1 MLFAVYLREAW
12 KNITKKPL
20 LSTLTILFLT
30 FTVLFF
36 CVFARIST
44 IKTITEDN
52 LQKSEAY
59 IQYKQYSFNTDTKGV
74 GVGSYNSTDD
84 KFTYLYP
91 PDEDEVEIRTEAL
104 GYFDELSDF
113 FDTIFTLDSEDIKV
127 VYMSGEWTTLI
138 VNSKGAKNL
147 EETYN
152 KNFRK
157 EDISEYKKQ
166 GIDTT
171 FLETGAYV
179 KTIFVSQSF
188 FDHEKLNFAKGG
200 VPTEEDLNY
209 KFISDEETPVIE
221 IPVIVGSAFAEDYE
235 VGDIIERAYEPY
247 ESPET
252 DWQRYSSDY
261 HQQMFCKYRIVG
273 ILSEDNAITNCY
285 GSSISNLSKNII
297 VPYHFLTDPAFTE
310 KYTDNQKIVRVDD
323 LFWEITQVKLYINRE
338 KEAECVSILWDMID
352 NSSLKD
358 YLKPHTFDVLNEIS
372 ITIANAR
379 DTSYKV
385 LAIAIAVFCSIG
397 VFIMILNNQKDNIR
411 DYSVHMIS
419 GASKADILLT
429 GVVETLIYV
438 LIADILMQ
446 YPRIYM
452 MFGWQQN
459 SPLGTWMGMWSGMIP
474 IVIAENLIIILIAF
488 ICNYISVSKISFSE
502 VLKRKD

>member
-1 MLFAVYLREAW
+1 MIFTVYLREAW

-36 CVFARIST
+36 CVFVRISD
-44 IKTITEDN
+44 IKTITTDN
-52 LQKSEAY
+52 FQKSEAY
-59 IQYKQYSFNTDTKGV
+59 IQYKQYNLTTTIKGNTI
-74 GVGSYNSTDD
+74 GSLNATDP
-84 KFTYLYP
+84 FTYMYP
-91 PDEDEVEIRTEAL
+91 PDEDEVELRANTLA
-104 GYFDELSDF
+104 YFDEFSDF
-113 FDTIFTLDSEDIKV
+113 FDTLFTLDSEDIKV
-127 VYMSGEWTTLI
+127 VYMGWGQTTLI
-138 VNSKGAKNL
+138 ENYKGAKDL
-147 EETYN
+147 EESYN
-152 KNFRK
+152 KKYRR
-157 EDISEYKKQ
+157 EEISDYKKQ

-179 KTIFVSQSF
+179 HTIYVGKSF
-188 FDHEKLNFAKGG
+188 FEYEKLNFAQGG
-200 VPTEEDLNY
+200 VPTEEDLEY
-209 KFISDEETPVIE
+209 KFIADEETPVLE
-221 IPVIVGSAFAEDYE
+221 IPVIVGSAFGEDYE
-235 VGDIIERAYEPY
+235 VGDILSPVNDPY
-247 ESPET
+247 MGPLESQWKYFPVNYRQEYCA
-252 DWQRYSSDY
+252 R
-261 HQQMFCKYRIVG
+261 YRIVG
-273 ILSEDNAITNCY
+273 ILSADNAISNSL
-285 GSSISNLSKNII
+285 GSTISDFSKYII
-297 VPYHFLTDPAFTE
+297 APYHFLTDPAFTE
-310 KYTDNQKIVRVDD
+310 KYTDNQKIVLLDD
-323 LFWEITQVKLYINRE
+323 LIKDITKVKLYINRE

-474 IVIAENLIIILIAF
+474 IVIIENLVIILIAF